1 MKLKNTIS
9 WKIFGT
15 KSANF
20 FLATL
25 LVFFAT
31 SCGGKR
37 STVKSRIDIKSDSI
51 KINNNIVLTQNSALY
66 DVISFVP
73 IDNTKPIILNG
84 VAYYN
89 TSIKFD
95 KSKFGN
101 LELKNLSSLSYSS
114 TDSLEKSKETEKTD
128 NTLLYIGL
136 AFVVG
141 LFVFLWF
148 YLPRIKLSTHF
159 QQ

>member
-9 WKIFGT
+9 WKKFGT
-15 KSANF
+15 KSATF
-20 FLATL
+20 FLVAL

-37 STVKSRIDIKSDSI
+37 STAKSRIDIKADSI

-73 IDNTKPIILNG
+73 IDNAKPIILNG

-89 TSIKFD
+89 ASIKFD
-95 KSKFGN
+95 KSKFEN
-101 LELKNLSSLSYSS
+101 LELKDLSSLSYSS
-114 TDSLEKSKETEKTD
+114 TDRLEKNKETEKTD

-136 AFVVG
+136 AFVVC